1 MHSDKKLVVAIH
13 DIHPWGGQD
22 KSNLEILY
30 HLNQK
35 IPIELHAFQF
45 IDTRPW
51 PQLTFVKYTGL
62 RRPLVLKALLYA
74 LKTFFAFQ
82 KYQKSPS
89 VVAIQSTGTAAWNA
103 SCYQIQFLHKNWQSL
118 QNDYDLEEPAPF
130 FHSLYHQFLQSFNVF
145 LENSVYKKNKHYIA
159 VSHGIKKE
167 LIEHFQIPEKNITTI
182 YHGVDTSFFRPP
194 TTEEK
199 QQVRERIC
207 NELNIPFDSTI
218 LLHSG
223 AINQRKGVPQALQTL
238 GLLHREGYKNLHYI
252 GVGSGHLSYFK
263 KMAQQEGVASH
274 VHFIQ
279 HSKNIRDYYWLSD
292 MFFFPTF
299 YEPFGLVVLE
309 AMACGLP
316 CLVSSSAGASEL
328 IVDQKNGLLLDNILE
343 AEAMAQKIMRV
354 LKDVTFQKELSV
366 NATQTAREHSWEKV
380 AEIYAQL
387 YKV

>member
-1 MHSDKKLVVAIH
+1 MNSDKKLVIAIH

-30 HLNQK
+30 NLNQK

-51 PQLTFVKYTGL
+51 PHLDFIKYTGL
-62 RRPLVLKALLYA
+62 RRPLVLKAFIYA

-82 KYQKSPS
+82 KYQKSSS

-103 SCYQIQFLHKNWQSL
+103 SFYQIQFLHKNWQFL
-118 QNDYDLEEPAPF
+118 QNSYDLEEPAPF
-130 FHSLYHQFLQSFNVF
+130 FHSLYHHFLQSFNVF
-145 LENSVYKKNKHYIA
+145 LENSVYQKNKHYIA

-182 YHGVDTSFFRPP
+182 YHGVDSIFFRPP
-194 TTEEK
+194 TVEER
-199 QQVRERIC
+199 QQVRERLC
-207 NELNIPFDSTI
+207 NELGIPIDATI

-238 GLLHREGYKNLHYI
+238 GLLHREGYKHLHYL

-263 KMAQQEGVASH
+263 KIAQQEGISNH
-274 VHFIQ
+274 VHFVQ

-292 MFFFPTF
+292 IFFFPTF

-316 CLVSSSAGASEL
+316 SLVSSSAGASEL
-328 IVDQKNGLLLDNILE
+328 IIDQKNGILLDNILE
-343 AEAMAQKIMRV
+343 PEEMAQKIIHL
-354 LKDVTFQKELSV
+354 LKNLPLQKELAQ
-366 NATQTAREHSWEKV
+366 NASQTAREHSWENV
-380 AEIYAQL
+380 AESYAQL